1 MNAIPTPEERSRRT
15 AVALMKMALAL
26 LDSAQ
31 EGLPACHLQHAID
44 ALTGHKAMLPGD
56 ELDLALV
63 AQHL

>member
-1 MNAIPTPEERSRRT
+1 
-15 AVALMKMALAL
+15 MKMALAL